1 MATGQGEDRE
11 YSCVSVS
18 YKNTKMARKVA
29 TFGPSKLEWK
39 GLIQTD
45 GKNKLKI
52 SIQSPF
58 MWQMRL
64 LIVLYLPRVLSR
76 LVLMA
81 SRKSDVLT

>member
-52 SIQSPF
+52 FI
-58 MWQMRL
+58 
-64 LIVLYLPRVLSR
+64 
-76 LVLMA
+76 
-81 SRKSDVLT
+81 